1 MQKNIRERLVQTGSV
16 LGMASALA
24 LYIFLAFLASAGL
37 RTVLSERFGV
47 DMPWYAFIL
56 AMIVVLLLIM
66 PGKRRRRR
74 AP

>member
-1 MQKNIRERLVQTGSV
+1 
-16 LGMASALA
+16 MAAALT
-24 LYIFLAFLASAGL
+24 LYIFLAFLACEGL

>member
-1 MQKNIRERLVQTGSV
+1 
-16 LGMASALA
+16 MASALA
-24 LYIFLAFLASAGL
+24 LYIFLAFLVSAGL
-37 RTVLSERFGV
+37 RTVLSEHFGV

-74 AP
+74 GP